1 MEFRNLPNDILI
13 QIYNALDFKSIIH
26 LSLANK
32 RLYDC
37 FQLTPVQYK
46 YWLERTNQID
56 IDVNN
61 KQSIEIKL
69 NKIKSVDRNFNN
81 FHPQQHHIIVC
92 DEESALK
99 ANVNLNFVPDID
111 ISNCKEL
118 IKDGHY
124 ILYNQDRLIVYEL
137 PLPSYTTGSK
147 DTSQVRPLL
156 PKVIDVIS
164 TLNDVSFKTHG
175 VMSFF
180 KKPIYGEL
188 CYIDID
194 IENDVL
200 CCSFST
206 EYDIFLRFFSLADSI
221 KNNKCV
227 EYPAVNMIHSPC
239 PYENGG
245 EVSLIGKYVILKY
258 YAQGG
263 SLFPD
268 FYNFV
273 WDWKSG
279 LMKSFYIYPGFIPYS
294 MEFLTPDILILSL
307 CEALCSNMKLTL
319 FQIDHDQGP
328 KEIKNCLDSFL
339 YRRQSNL
346 PVFSGFRELSKFEVS
361 KIPCIMKLHSTIPR
375 SRNKNDVI
383 LPNTNSSSLG
393 LNYCYF
399 FRSRE
404 YSLKFAIVVR
414 KSALIEKAFQ
424 EKDYKLSDG
433 WASNNVT
440 IIPHPNESNF
450 IYNNRYVTTPVTNKT
465 SDLNPFIEVGDCNSH
480 FDAIKYKDIYPQN
493 EETFKTLSKLRRFW
507 LRGRYYT
514 DGTNSLMSENIKS
527 IIERIQNE
535 ELYIDPD
542 QIPDFPDIPR
552 TTAEWYASPS
562 DIIETPPLDYDIWTM
577 KLREPSNSIRDL
589 YNDLKEVAK
598 LKTNGHEP
606 THRLKQLHPDM
617 FERIDGSGYDEWG
630 YEEYANLFDE
640 LLKDHSQSFDN
651 NTMSIEHTS
660 NQLLGNDD
668 TSVLFRRPYR
678 SLIHHNKDNVDSVSI
693 ERENLIYKSGK
704 LTYVYTF

>member
-1 MEFRNLPNDILI
+1 MEFKNLPNDILI
-13 QIYNALDFKSIIH
+13 QIFNELDFKSIIH
-26 LSLANK
+26 LSLTNK
-32 RLYDC
+32 KLYDC

-61 KQSIEIKL
+61 KQSIEVKL
-69 NKIKSVDRNFNN
+69 NKIKSVDSNFNN

-206 EYDIFLRFFSLADSI
+206 EYDIFLHFFSLGNSI
-221 KNNKCV
+221 KNNKFV
-227 EYPAVNMIHSPC
+227 EYPGVNMIYPPC
-239 PYENGG
+239 PYQAGG
-245 EVSLIGKYVILKY
+245 EVSLNGTYVILKY
-258 YAQGG
+258 YTQGG

-268 FYNFV
+268 FYYFV

-279 LMKSFYIYPGFIPYS
+279 LMKSFYIYPGFIPQT
-294 MEFLTPDILILSL
+294 MAFLTPDILILSL
-307 CEALCSNMKLTL
+307 CEFKCSDMKLEL
-319 FQIDHDQGP
+319 FQIVDQDP
-328 KEIKNCLDSFL
+328 EEIKNCLESFL
-339 YRRQSNL
+339 YERQSNSA
-346 PVFSGFRELSKFEVS
+346 VFSGLRELSKFEIS
-361 KIPCIMKLHSTIPR
+361 KIPCVMKLHSAIPR

-552 TTAEWYASPS
+552 KTADWYASPS
-562 DIIETPPLDYDIWTM
+562 DIIENPPLDYDLWSM
-577 KLREPSNSIRDL
+577 ELRKSPNNIKDL

-598 LKTNGHEP
+598 LKTNGREP

-630 YEEYANLFDE
+630 YEEDTNLFNE
-640 LLKDHSQSFDN
+640 LLKSHSQSFDN

-660 NQLLGNDD
+660 NQLPDNDNA
-668 TSVLFRRPYR
+668 SALFQRPHR
-678 SLIHHNKDNVDSVSI
+678 SLIHHNKHKVDSVSI
-693 ERENLIYKSGK
+693 VRENLVYKSGK